1 MMNGIDK
8 ITERITMDAQADAN
22 AILARAKEDAS
33 AVLANYQKMAEDE
46 KNRLLEEGRKK
57 TAEREIRMVSVAE
70 LEGRKQLLSVK
81 QQLIS
86 EAFAKA
92 LDSLLH
98 LPTEEYVS
106 LLTNLVA
113 NAAAG
118 NEELLF
124 SEKDWDAYGEQ
135 VTAAANQKLGKNGK
149 LTLAAETRPI
159 QGGVILKQG
168 DIEVNCSLETQVRMM
183 KEELA
188 LEIAAVLFEE

>member
-124 SEKDWDAYGEQ
+124 SEKDRDAYGEQ

>member
-1 MMNGIDK
+1 MNGIDK

-22 AILARAKEDAS
+22 AILARAQEDAS

-124 SEKDWDAYGEQ
+124 SEKDRDAYGEQ

>member
-22 AILARAKEDAS
+22 AILARAQEDAS

-124 SEKDWDAYGEQ
+124 SEKDRDAYGEQ

>member
-106 LLTNLVA
+106 LLTN
-113 NAAAG
+113 
-118 NEELLF
+118 
-124 SEKDWDAYGEQ
+124 
-135 VTAAANQKLGKNGK
+135 
-149 LTLAAETRPI
+149 
-159 QGGVILKQG
+159 
-168 DIEVNCSLETQVRMM
+168 
-183 KEELA
+183 
-188 LEIAAVLFEE
+188 